1 MATSRNK
8 TVTGIVIPKEIK
20 EQLEQMAKRDRRS
33 LSNYIAIVLEDHV
46 KHNENKEQ
54 NSEEENNYEKF

>member
-1 MATSRNK
+1 MATSKNK

-20 EQLEQMAKRDRRS
+20 EQLEQMAKKDRRS

-46 KHNENKEQ
+46 KCNTTENPKNQ
-54 NSEEENNYEKF
+54 QEN